1 MSHEKEIY
9 EMCIDKIK
17 KSENLRCEV
26 DKIIPTC
33 GTNSFIQWQIHG
45 WYNFKRVCDTLKFGH
60 YKCVRDWSLPYT
72 KVFFEYAGVHVFAL
86 VHSADEVYKEAVL
99 HADEVS

>member
-1 MSHEKEIY
+1 MNHEKEIY

-17 KSENLRCEV
+17 ESENLKCEV
-26 DKIIPTC
+26 DKIISTC
-33 GTNSFIQWQIHG
+33 GATSFPMWQIHG
-45 WYNFKRVCDTLKFGH
+45 WGNFKRVCDTLNFGH
-60 YKCVRDWSLPYT
+60 YKCVLDWGSYS

-86 VHSADEVYKEAVL
+86 VHPADEVHAEVVL